1 MEDNWTQREA
11 SSPFAVVLLAAGK
24 GTRMN
29 SSLPKV
35 MHSLGG
41 QPMVSHILRTVET
54 LSPDRIVVVIG
65 SEMED
70 VAAAVAPHVTVVQTE
85 QLGTGHAVIQA
96 RSALN
101 DFKGDIVV
109 LFADTPLI
117 TADTIL
123 ALLSAR
129 ANENSTSVAVLG
141 FRLED
146 PTGYGRLFCDVNG
159 KLEKIIEDQDATESE
174 REITLCNS
182 GAMVFESGVLF
193 GLLDNI
199 GNDNAKGEYYLTDV
213 VAHVRANGGKCS
225 VLEADVRE
233 LQGINSRSDLAQA
246 EAIMQ
251 TRLRERAL
259 AGGVTLLDPSTT
271 WMCVDTRLGR
281 DVVVGPNVF
290 FGPGVVIGDAV
301 EIRAFCHL
309 EGVCVAAG
317 ATIGPFA
324 RLRRGARVGEGA
336 RIGNFVEIKSADVEP
351 GAKVNH
357 LAYIGDARV
366 GKDANIGAGTITCNY
381 DGFSKH
387 HTDIGSGAFIGS
399 NAALVAPVSIGDR
412 AIVGAGSV
420 VTEDVEDDALV
431 VARADQ
437 KTLRGGAPRWR
448 KRHST
453 DQS

>member
-1 MEDNWTQREA
+1 M
-11 SSPFAVVLLAAGK
+11 
-24 GTRMN
+24 
-29 SSLPKV
+29 
-35 MHSLGG
+35 
-41 QPMVSHILRTVET
+41 
-54 LSPDRIVVVIG
+54 
-65 SEMED
+65 
-70 VAAAVAPHVTVVQTE
+70 
-85 QLGTGHAVIQA
+85 
-96 RSALN
+96 
-101 DFKGDIVV
+101 
-109 LFADTPLI
+109 
-117 TADTIL
+117 
-123 ALLSAR
+123 
-129 ANENSTSVAVLG
+129 
-141 FRLED
+141 
-146 PTGYGRLFCDVNG
+146 
-159 KLEKIIEDQDATESE
+159 
-174 REITLCNS
+174 
-182 GAMVFESGVLF
+182 
-193 GLLDNI
+193 
-199 GNDNAKGEYYLTDV
+199 
-213 VAHVRANGGKCS
+213 AHVRANGGKCS

-437 KTLRGGAPRWR
+437 KSLPGGAPRWR